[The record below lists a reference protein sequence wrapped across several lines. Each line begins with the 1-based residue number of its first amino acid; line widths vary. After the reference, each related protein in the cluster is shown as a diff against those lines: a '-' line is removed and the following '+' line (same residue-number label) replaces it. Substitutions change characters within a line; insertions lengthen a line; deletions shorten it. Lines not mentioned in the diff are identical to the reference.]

1 MTNSL
6 RDELSAA
13 PAPVPPF
20 TVLLPEGWA
29 SERPTKESMGAL
41 ADRASAVLRS
51 VHRPDLDARI
61 RAMTDRATAQLLRR
75 DPVRMM
81 YPSDVP
87 PDEMF
92 PLSILVV
99 KVTDPGGGSLDRR
112 VQQLVR
118 THDARPFDEDAQLLC
133 WESEDALQLDGGRAA
148 VRSYNYLV
156 AVPGTRRHE
165 ALLFTGVLPV
175 AGDGQTMDE
184 GTVRGARAL
193 MNAIMSTFRWD
204 AA

>member
-1 MTNSL
+1 MTSL
-6 RDELSAA
+6 RDELNAEPTEA
-13 PAPVPPF
+13 PPF
-20 TVLLPEGWA
+20 TVLLPTGWA

-41 ADRASAVLRS
+41 VDRASAVLRS

-75 DPVRMM
+75 DPVRVM

-87 PDEMF
+87 PEEMV
-92 PLSILVV
+92 PLSIVV
-99 KVTDPGGGSLDRR
+99 VRVTDPGGGSLDRR

-118 THDARPFDEDAQLLC
+118 THAARPFDEDAELLC
-133 WESEDALQLDGGRAA
+133 WESEDPIQMDGGRAV

-156 AVPGTRRHE
+156 AIPGTRRHE

-175 AGDGQTMDE
+175 SAGETIDD
-184 GTVRGARAL
+184 GTVEGARAL

-204 AA
+204 A